1 MLQIPPFRLKPVL
14 GRRVWIFATSHWHPL
29 LPLEIPVQATVWFVS
44 HNARLWP
51 STRVAHNKSP
61 VSPAMR
67 KVTGALVLLFLL
79 NACWGAP
86 VSHPAPTVAQIGS
99 DLNCSPSDHGFEDGQ
114 AGWGFCYPAT
124 WQYLERVANPV
135 DAGPTHLDI
144 LLSITDV
151 PCVPGTPDTTGAPP
165 PLVCQ
170 PQAGL
175 FGLMVISTYARGAAT
190 EASQLT
196 DGRRIALT
204 PHQVVVLDLRFT
216 KDGLDLE
223 ASMSTRLST
232 WKFLY

>member
-1 MLQIPPFRLKPVL
+1 
-14 GRRVWIFATSHWHPL
+14 
-29 LPLEIPVQATVWFVS
+29 
-44 HNARLWP
+44 
-51 STRVAHNKSP
+51 
-61 VSPAMR
+61 MR

-151 PCVPGTPDTTGAPP
+151 PCVPGTPIAGETPNP
-165 PLVCQ
+165 VCQ
-170 PQAGL
+170 PNAGL
-175 FGLMVISTYARGAAT
+175 FGLMVISTYDRAGATDLASWMQTNLKPVPVGQAIQWGNAT
-190 EASQLT
+190 EADQLT

-204 PHQVVVLDLRFT
+204 PHHVVVMELRFN

-223 ASMSTRLST
+223 ALMSTRLNT

>member
-1 MLQIPPFRLKPVL
+1 MKRLTLV
-14 GRRVWIFATSHWHPL
+14 
-29 LPLEIPVQATVWFVS
+29 
-44 HNARLWP
+44 
-51 STRVAHNKSP
+51 
-61 VSPAMR
+61 
-67 KVTGALVLLFLL
+67 LVLLSVLS
-79 NACWGAP
+79 ACQFRP
-86 VSHPAPTVAQIGS
+86 VAAHPPPSVTVIGS
-99 DLNCSPSDHGFEDGQ
+99 DLNCPDGDHGFEDGQ

-190 EASQLT
+190 DLAGWMLANLKPVPTGVPIQWGNATEASQLT

>member
-1 MLQIPPFRLKPVL
+1 
-14 GRRVWIFATSHWHPL
+14 
-29 LPLEIPVQATVWFVS
+29 
-44 HNARLWP
+44 
-51 STRVAHNKSP
+51 
-61 VSPAMR
+61 MR
-67 KVTGALVLLFLL
+67 KLTGALLLLFLL
-79 NACWGAP
+79 NACWGGP

-135 DAGPTHLDI
+135 DGGPTHLDI

-151 PCVPGTPDTTGAPP
+151 PCVPGSPIASETPRP
-165 PLVCQ
+165 VCQ

-175 FGLMVISTYARGAAT
+175 FGLMVISTYDSAGATDLTSWMQANLKPVPVGQPIQWGNAT
-190 EASQLT
+190 QADQLT

-204 PHQVVVLDLRFT
+204 PHHVVVMELRFN

-223 ASMSTRLST
+223 SSMSTRLST